1 MYIVNDLRLC
11 KRDCFRLLYFYFYVF
26 FIALGLSTRP
36 LEQNLHIFPSTRCCF
51 VPEDARD
58 LLRATAFPSPRA
70 TAARRTFKSTSSPA
84 ISKRP

>member
-1 MYIVNDLRLC
+1 MSDYVKETALDLVICLFLC
-11 KRDCFRLLYFYFYVF
+11 FL
-26 FIALGLSTRP
+26 IALGLSTRP
-36 LEQNLHIFPSTRCCF
+36 LEQKLHLFPSTRCCF